1 VKIVSKEKLMNW
13 KWTLIDTVS
22 IAWTVVMIIAK
33 LIGATTIS
41 WIWVFSPIWILVG
54 IGFVIEIWRRI
65 W

>member
-1 VKIVSKEKLMNW
+1 MNW